1 MWSKQDS
8 TYSILR
14 WRCRVNPNNGTDKAV
29 GGNLTSHLCNI
40 KPPGVESI
48 D

>member
-1 MWSKQDS
+1 MFKWIRK
-8 TYSILR
+8 
-14 WRCRVNPNNGTDKAV
+14 CRVNPNNGTDKAV
-29 GGNLTSHLCNI
+29 TSPLKNVCNI